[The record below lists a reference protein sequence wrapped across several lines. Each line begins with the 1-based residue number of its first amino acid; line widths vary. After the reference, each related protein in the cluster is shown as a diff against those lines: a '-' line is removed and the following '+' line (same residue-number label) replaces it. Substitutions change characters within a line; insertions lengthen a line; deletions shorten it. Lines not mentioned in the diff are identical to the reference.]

1 MQGLVYRKSCILA
14 IVVLFIGVSIVPS
27 ISGSIGELST
37 ASLIEEVS
45 DISFKFKKTHENDIA
60 SYDDGSAAVE
70 TRLFDTGNNFG
81 KIIYVDD
88 DNTEGP
94 WDGTQ
99 EHPYQYIQDAID
111 NASDGDTI
119 YVKSGTYYRNEIV
132 DKTVNLFGENR
143 DTTIVDGRSDD
154 IVYVTADGVKTLIFP
169 LGTEIKQI
177 DGNEVEIRKASGLK
191 DGQHVLFL
199 CILSKE
205 ITRVRVIYEL
215 PSHPFCNADEYDF
228 LIITPTKWKDVLEP
242 LVKHK
247 EKYGIH
253 AIIVSLDEIYS
264 GKYFDTYGKDEAEQI
279 KYFIKDGIECWGIK
293 YVMLVGGR
301 SGLSEKWLMPIRY
314 SWLNDRSSSWE
325 YERRF
330 ISDLYYADIY
340 DANGAFSSWDS
351 NNNGY
356 YAEYDHELNGKKLT
370 DDVDLL
376 PDVYLGRLPAR
387 SRVELKRVVNNIIQ
401 YENTPDTR
409 FNKIVLCGGDFYL
422 HDPWDIAEGEYLLD
436 AISEQMENYNVTK
449 IYASQELNAKKINEA
464 INEGADIVVFEGAGN
479 PNLWGT
485 HAKDTQKWIYYDKFN
500 ILQLK
505 NKYLP
510 VVLTSGAR
518 IGRFTGS
525 KECFNWFFVSKGKAI
540 ASIGSTGLC
549 WIGHGA
555 NVTEMFLGNLHIRLC
570 KKMAERRLLGD
581 AWGEAIEEYLCN
593 FTWRG
598 VARAFH
604 MKAAEELELFGD
616 PTLKIGGYKEYKIK
630 KSTTNNVLHVSEDGY
645 RNYTKIQ
652 DNLNNA
658 GNGSINVYPNVYY
671 ENLCIDKSLTIIG
684 NDAKIKTDG
693 ITLLSPY
700 ITIKGFSIEGNKKG
714 DGLTCYGDNALIE
727 NNTICFF
734 NTSIFVSGDHC
745 LIKGNEIRNS
755 ECGVWFDATEQGEIT
770 DNSIKNNWYGVWG
783 EYASNT
789 TIADNNFSYNEWYA
803 VWMEGVHGNI
813 IGNNFSKNWYP
824 IYLYNSHYF
833 SMEENTITLNIHG
846 PQFVNSSFNLIERNV
861 IKSNEHYGAF
871 FGWRSKKNEITHN
884 DFIENANNA
893 RDDGSNTWD
902 KNYWS
907 DYIGLKINLFY
918 LMRFPYYIKQFS
930 FDWHPAKE
938 PYDIDV

>member
-1 MQGLVYRKSCILA
+1 
-14 IVVLFIGVSIVPS
+14 
-27 ISGSIGELST
+27 
-37 ASLIEEVS
+37 
-45 DISFKFKKTHENDIA
+45 
-60 SYDDGSAAVE
+60 
-70 TRLFDTGNNFG
+70 
-81 KIIYVDD
+81 
-88 DNTEGP
+88 
-94 WDGTQ
+94 
-99 EHPYQYIQDAID
+99 
-111 NASDGDTI
+111 
-119 YVKSGTYYRNEIV
+119 
-132 DKTVNLFGENR
+132 
-143 DTTIVDGRSDD
+143 
-154 IVYVTADGVKTLIFP
+154 
-169 LGTEIKQI
+169 
-177 DGNEVEIRKASGLK
+177 
-191 DGQHVLFL
+191 
-199 CILSKE
+199 
-205 ITRVRVIYEL
+205 
-215 PSHPFCNADEYDF
+215 
-228 LIITPTKWKDVLEP
+228 
-242 LVKHK
+242 
-247 EKYGIH
+247 
-253 AIIVSLDEIYS
+253 
-264 GKYFDTYGKDEAEQI
+264 
-279 KYFIKDGIECWGIK
+279 
-293 YVMLVGGR
+293 
-301 SGLSEKWLMPIRY
+301 
-314 SWLNDRSSSWE
+314 
-325 YERRF
+325 
-330 ISDLYYADIY
+330 
-340 DANGAFSSWDS
+340 
-351 NNNGY
+351 
-356 YAEYDHELNGKKLT
+356 
-370 DDVDLL
+370 
-376 PDVYLGRLPAR
+376 
-387 SRVELKRVVNNIIQ
+387 
-401 YENTPDTR
+401 
-409 FNKIVLCGGDFYL
+409 
-422 HDPWDIAEGEYLLD
+422 
-436 AISEQMENYNVTK
+436 
-449 IYASQELNAKKINEA
+449 
-464 INEGADIVVFEGAGN
+464 
-479 PNLWGT
+479 
-485 HAKDTQKWIYYDKFN
+485 
-500 ILQLK
+500 
-505 NKYLP
+505 
-510 VVLTSGAR
+510 
-518 IGRFTGS
+518 
-525 KECFNWFFVSKGKAI
+525 
-540 ASIGSTGLC
+540 
-549 WIGHGA
+549 
-555 NVTEMFLGNLHIRLC
+555 
-570 KKMAERRLLGD
+570 MAERRLLGD

-645 RNYTKIQ
+645 KNYTKIQ

-658 GNGSINVYPNVYY
+658 GDGSINVYPNVYY

-803 VWMEGVHGNI
+803 VWMEGMHGNI